1 MRSSTSETVYTAK
14 GQKHETCQCPL
25 TLKWKRS
32 RPCITLQVKV
42 KLSVHLGLW
51 AVSFSSDLVRGVR
64 RAENPRQRRRKRG
77 WQREKKKVSL
87 IFRASFISR
96 LQSRAFRVS
105 RVLLDGLRK
114 KERLAPVVH
123 VHLGNKFLVQSIV
136 NPQVDVSPPQSLFLS
151 RGDICYCSFI
161 HFPYSVWLCF
171 ALHQTQVVKPCVVIA
186 WVCFHFLKNTRD
198 TY

>member
-1 MRSSTSETVYTAK
+1 MSIDFKMKTFKALYNLTGKSQAFCPPWTVSS
-14 GQKHETCQCPL
+14 
-25 TLKWKRS
+25 
-32 RPCITLQVKV
+32 
-42 KLSVHLGLW
+42 LS
-51 AVSFSSDLVRGVR
+51 FNSDLVRGVR

-87 IFRASFISR
+87 IFRTSFISR

-186 WVCFHFLKNTRD
+186 WVSFHFLKNTRD

>member
-1 MRSSTSETVYTAK
+1 MKTFKALYNLTGKSQAFCPPWTVSS
-14 GQKHETCQCPL
+14 
-25 TLKWKRS
+25 
-32 RPCITLQVKV
+32 
-42 KLSVHLGLW
+42 LS
-51 AVSFSSDLVRGVR
+51 FPSDLVRGVHVHA
-64 RAENPRQRRRKRG
+64 RASKKRG
-77 WQREKKKVSL
+77 WQREKKKASL
-87 IFRASFISR
+87 VFRALISR

-105 RVLLDGLRK
+105 RVSLDGLRK
-114 KERLAPVVH
+114 KRDWLLVVY
-123 VHLGNKFLVQSIV
+123 VHLGDKFLVQSIV

-186 WVCFHFLKNTRD
+186 WVCFHFLENTSD

>member
-14 GQKHETCQCPL
+14 GKKHEACQCPL
-25 TLKWKRS
+25 TLKWRS
-32 RPCITLQVKV
+32 CITLQVKV
-42 KLSVHLGLW
+42 KRSVHL
-51 AVSFSSDLVRGVR
+51 
-64 RAENPRQRRRKRG
+64 G
-77 WQREKKKVSL
+77 WQREKKKMSL

>member
-1 MRSSTSETVYTAK
+1 MLRCKEENLFFAQIYIRF
-14 GQKHETCQCPL
+14 GTCKVRRL
-25 TLKWKRS
+25 KRS
-32 RPCITLQVKV
+32 IANGQTQDFCPRWTVSSL
-42 KLSVHLGLW
+42 
-51 AVSFSSDLVRGVR
+51 SFSLVLVRGVETQETR
-64 RAENPRQRRRKRG
+64 VAV
-77 WQREKKKVSL
+77 REEKNFVSC
-87 IFRASFISR
+87 IST
-96 LQSRAFRVS
+96 LSHLAPQSRAFRVS
-105 RVLLDGLRK
+105 RVLLDRLRK
-114 KERLAPVVH
+114 KRDWLPVVH

-186 WVCFHFLKNTRD
+186 WVCFHFLENTSD